1 MADAGF
7 SPGGWSGR
15 GARPRSSALGLATFT
30 LFAALAALIVV
41 VTLAGNPLDGEPS
54 VTLTL
59 SQRIVP
65 QQTVTPT
72 AAAGPRLVNGNL
84 VADPALLEKTSAGSL
99 PIIAADG
106 RKPMQAYA
114 RPFDATD
121 TRPHIA
127 VVISGLGLSASAS
140 KLALDHLPPAVT
152 LSFAPYASDLQ
163 YWVDQARARGHE
175 VLVEVPMEP
184 FDFPA
189 SDPGPHTLL
198 TSAGGKEN
206 TKRLYWALSRATGYV
221 GVTNLLGGRFLSE
234 DNAVEPMLGEL
245 TKRGLLFF
253 DNGASARS
261 VTAEAAESLKAPLVT
276 GTLVLDAVQN
286 HEAIESRLVE
296 LELQARETG
305 LGIASGIIYP
315 ITIQQVSEWAATL
328 ERRGFVLMPISAVVA
343 RQQATTETTP
353 AP

>member
-1 MADAGF
+1 MADAGY

-15 GARPRSSALGLATFT
+15 GARPRANLLALAYFTFFAV
-30 LFAALAALIVV
+30 LAALAAV

-59 SQRIVP
+59 APRPMQPAVAVAP
-65 QQTVTPT
+65 
-72 AAAGPRLVNGNL
+72 AGPRLVNGNL
-84 VADPALLEKTSAGSL
+84 VADPALLEKTAQGSL

-114 RPFDATD
+114 RPFDAAD

-127 VVISGLGLSASAS
+127 VVIGGFGLSAGAT
-140 KLALDHLPPAVT
+140 KLALDHLPPAITV
-152 LSFAPYASDLQ
+152 SFAPYASDLQ
-163 YWVDQARARGHE
+163 YWVDAARAAGHE

-198 TSAGGKEN
+198 TSAGEKEN
-206 TKRLYWALSRATGYV
+206 AKRLYWALSRATGYV

-234 DNAVEPMLGEL
+234 DKSIEPMLSEL
-245 TKRGLLFF
+245 NKRGLLFF

-261 VTAEAAESLKAPLVT
+261 IAAAAAERLDAPHVT
-276 GTLVLDAVQN
+276 GALLLDAVQN
-286 HEAIESRLVE
+286 HAAIEVKLAD
-296 LELQARETG
+296 LELQARENG
-305 LGIASGIIYP
+305 VGVASGILYP

-328 ERRGFVLMPISAVVA
+328 EARGFVLAPVTAVLA
-343 RQQATTETTP
+343 RHQVTAEP
-353 AP
+353 APQP